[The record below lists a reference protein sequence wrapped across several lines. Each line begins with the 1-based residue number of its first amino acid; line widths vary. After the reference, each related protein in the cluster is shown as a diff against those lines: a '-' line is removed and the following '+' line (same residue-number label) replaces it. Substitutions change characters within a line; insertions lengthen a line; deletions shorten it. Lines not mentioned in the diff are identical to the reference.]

1 MAHSDK
7 IAEPPALNHWEM
19 YLKHWCPA
27 QMFYYFQDSDGEK
40 WCIYLRWDGHRGDE
54 PWQAEL
60 CRCNDDWSS
69 DNDVPPINLLEEKE
83 HIPGIVT
90 GFYRDEEYP
99 FLMGKILELAKER
112 FPDLDFPNNQ

>member
-1 MAHSDK
+1 M
-7 IAEPPALNHWEM
+7 ELNKWEKHLTHWN
-19 YLKHWCPA
+19 PA
-27 QMFYYFQDSDGEK
+27 QIYYYFQDLDGEK

-60 CRCNDDWSS
+60 YQC
-69 DNDVPPINLLEEKE
+69 DNNWKFKGDGKETNLLEEKE
-83 HIPGIVT
+83 HTPGIVT

-99 FLMGKILELAKER
+99 FLMIKALELAKER